1 MNTQY
6 IQLLQIIENF
16 ASEHK
21 EVRRFKSD
29 FLEQLQNF
37 STTGDS
43 FPILYV
49 VPNSSA
55 FNISIYNET
64 NLFTVNIYALDLI
77 NEDRTN
83 VNTILNTTNLI
94 LNDLHLFFKDAEI
107 MGIDLIS
114 VSNVTPVNNYL
125 MDVATGWYMTM
136 TFEVDSHS
144 VCEIPFNDSPI
155 IPTGECDIIY
165 SRWATQE
172 QLLDLQTNLQIEI
185 TNVENTLQGEI
196 EDLQEQINNIET
208 FDCSDLNSC
217 PIIINLETKE
227 IWTIELIDAL
237 TVDFYAPY
245 NMTINTIT
253 NLIGT
258 PIIDIKVDDISY
270 TINNLINAGSKITVT
285 SDIATVINLNTTK

>member
-155 IPTGECDIIY
+155 IPTGECDVIY
-165 SRWATQE
+165 SRWITQDE
-172 QLLDLQTNLQIEI
+172 L
-185 TNVENTLQGEI
+185 
-196 EDLQEQINNIET
+196 NNI
-208 FDCSDLNSC
+208 
-217 PIIINLETKE
+217 INGLQSQ
-227 IWTIELIDAL
+227 IDGL
-237 TVDFYAPY
+237 QSQ
-245 NMTINTIT
+245 
-253 NLIGT
+253 
-258 PIIDIKVDDISY
+258 IDVF
-270 TINNLINAGSKITVT
+270 NQQQN
-285 SDIATVINLNTTK
+285 